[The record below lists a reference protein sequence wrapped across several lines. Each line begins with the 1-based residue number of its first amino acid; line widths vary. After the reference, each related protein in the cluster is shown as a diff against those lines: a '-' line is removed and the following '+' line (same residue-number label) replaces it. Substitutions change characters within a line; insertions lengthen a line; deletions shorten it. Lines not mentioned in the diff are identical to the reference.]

1 MTLATI
7 RRPALAAAAAAL
19 AFGAFSSPAL
29 ARQSDAQVRQAIIKA
44 SIANYSGN
52 CPCPYNTKSNGHRCG
67 GNSAH
72 SRAGGESPK
81 CFASDIS
88 KAEVDAWRRR

>member
-1 MTLATI
+1 MTAI
-7 RRPALAAAAAAL
+7 MMRRQALAAAAMLFGLGLSTPSL
-19 AFGAFSSPAL
+19 A
-29 ARQSDAQVRQAIIKA
+29 QSDAQIRQKIIKA

-72 SRAGGESPK
+72 SRGGGASPK

-88 KAEVDAWRRR
+88 AAEVRAWRKR

>member
-1 MTLATI
+1 MTAITM
-7 RRPALAAAAAAL
+7 RRHALPAAAILFGFGLSAPAL
-19 AFGAFSSPAL
+19 G
-29 ARQSDAQVRQAIIKA
+29 QSDAQIRQKIIKA

-88 KAEVDAWRRR
+88 AAEVKAWRGR

>member
-1 MTLATI
+1 MTAITV
-7 RRPALAAAAAAL
+7 RRQVLAAAAILCGFGLSTPTL
-19 AFGAFSSPAL
+19 A
-29 ARQSDAQVRQAIIKA
+29 QSDARIKQEIIKA
-44 SIANYSGN
+44 SIASYSGN

-88 KAEVDAWRRR
+88 AAEVKAWRRR

>member
-1 MTLATI
+1 MTAITT
-7 RRPALAAAAAAL
+7 RRHVLAAAAIL
-19 AFGAFSSPAL
+19 CGFGLSAPAP
-29 ARQSDAQVRQAIIKA
+29 AQSDAQIKQKIIKA

-81 CFASDIS
+81 CFDSDIS
-88 KAEVDAWRRR
+88 VAEVKAWRRR